1 MILLSMNGMGQNKPN
16 GGVGDPS
23 KYYDIM
29 VKDCFRNP
37 AKYNVKVG
45 IDSVRPNTQ
54 MRGQRIWRTIAL
66 DSRENQ
72 MLFNTNGG
80 TCTQIG
86 LFEVIK
92 FGLFEKKLNAFSNDN
107 FNEVEKSRM
116 NPDELKAKMSYRDTT
131 EEVYFDAQGAETKS
145 VSIQNRYYYNSDIK
159 SYLLKEDWIINS
171 HSGKLEKKIVGL
183 APLVFD
189 RKSEKIVPMF
199 WLYYNEWKNLF
210 ASFEAKNFYSN
221 ERISYREI
229 FEKKYFIS
237 QVSKESNIFDRNIK
251 YYKFG
256 QESSLESEIIK
267 SKLNNS
273 EKDLFEH

>member
-1 MILLSMNGMGQNKPN
+1 MILLSESDFGQ
-16 GGVGDPS
+16 GVNDPTQ
-23 KYYDIM
+23 YYDFT
-29 VKDCFRNP
+29 VKDCLRN
-37 AKYNVKVG
+37 ASRYTVSVSR
-45 IDSVRPNTQ
+45 DSVRQNTQ
-54 MRGQRIWRTIAL
+54 MKGQRIWRTISL
-66 DSRENQ
+66 DNRENQ

-80 TCTQIG
+80 KCTQIG

-92 FGLFEKKLNAFSNDN
+92 FGLFEKKLNAFSSDN

-116 NPDELKAKMSYRDTT
+116 SPDDLKARISFRDTT

-145 VSIQNRYYYNSDIK
+145 VTISNRYYYNSDIK

-189 RKSEKIVPMF
+189 SKSEKVVPMF

-221 ERISYREI
+221 ERLSYREI

-267 SKLNNS
+267 LKLNNS